1 MGVALELPGFDG
13 LSWLGE
19 GGMGRVYRGLRA
31 GQAVAVKLLTKEG
44 ANPIDHW
51 RFERE
56 FEVLGQL
63 DHPALPRVFEKGSA
77 AGNPF
82 YTMEVIE
89 GQDLLAYLKDRPS
102 ELEAV
107 FEQLFGVLTYL
118 HSHGIIHRDLKPEN
132 ILVQPDGRLRL
143 LDFGLARDK
152 DIRLTRTG
160 AVVGTPAYMAP
171 EQILG
176 EPIDERTDLY
186 AVGVILYEAL
196 AGRLPHE
203 TQDVASMLYRILHET
218 PAPLPSPSAHGCLVR
233 WLLQKKPA
241 QRPASAELA
250 WKLWNEGCQPCSLGA
265 KVPKNLWLRARGALL
280 PFLAGVAAA
289 WLVSGL

>member
-1 MGVALELPGFDG
+1 MSVALELPGFDS

-19 GGMGRVYRGLRA
+19 GGMGRVYRGLRE
-31 GQAVAVKLLTKEG
+31 GRSVAIKLLTKED

-56 FEVLGQL
+56 YEVLGSL
-63 DHPALPRVFEKGSA
+63 DHPALPRVYEKGST

-89 GQDLLAYLKDRPS
+89 GQDLLTWLQAHP
-102 ELEAV
+102 EGLEGA

-118 HSHGIIHRDLKPEN
+118 HGNGIVHRDLKPEN
-132 ILVQPDGRLRL
+132 ILVQADGRLRL

-152 DIRLTRTG
+152 ATRLTRTG

-203 TQDVASMLYRILHET
+203 TQDVASMLYKILHET
-218 PAPLPSPSAHGCLVR
+218 PAPLPSPSPHGCLVR
-233 WLLQKKPA
+233 WLLQKSPG

-250 WKLWNEGCQPCSLGA
+250 WKLWNEGCQPCALAS
-265 KVPKNLWLRARGALL
+265 RAPGRVWARLQGALL
-280 PFLAGVAAA
+280 PFLAGAAAA

>member
-1 MGVALELPGFDG
+1 MSVALELPGFAG

-19 GGMGRVYRGLRA
+19 GGMGRVYRGERA
-31 GQAVAVKLLTKEG
+31 GQSVAVKLLTKEG

-63 DHPALPRVFEKGSA
+63 DHPALPQVYEKGST

-89 GQDLLAYLKDRPS
+89 GQDLLTYLRDRPDQ
-102 ELEAV
+102 LEPV

-118 HSHGIIHRDLKPEN
+118 HGLGIVHRDLKPDN
-132 ILVQPDGRLRL
+132 ILIQPDGRLRL

-152 DIRLTRTG
+152 DVRLTRTG
-160 AVVGTPAYMAP
+160 SVVGTPAYMAP

-203 TQDVASMLYRILHET
+203 TQDVASMLYKILHES
-218 PAPLPSPSAHGCLVR
+218 PAPLPSPSPHGCLVR
-233 WLLQKKPA
+233 WLLQKKPG

-250 WKLWNEGCQPCSLGA
+250 WGLWNEGCQPCSLA
-265 KVPKNLWLRARGALL
+265 SRMPSNVWTRVRGGLL
-280 PFLAGVAAA
+280 PFLAGAGAA
-289 WLVSGL
+289 WLVSGM